1 VVPSDEGEQTEYPEA
16 VEIVKAR
23 KRVRFAPIHDSRS
36 EGSTCGDMTR
46 ARSSRH

>member
-1 VVPSDEGEQTEYPEA
+1 VPSDEREQTKYPEA
-16 VEIVKAR
+16 VEIAKAS

-46 ARSSRH
+46 TRNPRH